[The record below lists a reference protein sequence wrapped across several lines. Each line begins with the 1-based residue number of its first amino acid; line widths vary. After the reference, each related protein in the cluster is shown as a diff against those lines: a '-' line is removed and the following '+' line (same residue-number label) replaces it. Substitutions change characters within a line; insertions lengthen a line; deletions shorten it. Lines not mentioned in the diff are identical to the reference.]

1 MAGPRRSNDTL
12 AARANAANAPHSSI
26 PLTQAK
32 GSITRSTWS
41 DTLRATMLI
50 V

>member
-12 AARANAANAPHSSI
+12 AARAKAAKAPHSSI
-26 PLTQAK
+26 PFTQAS
-32 GSITRSTWS
+32 GSMTRSTWS
-41 DTLRATMLI
+41 AMPSPTMLI